1 MYSYY
6 ILFYIC
12 IYRYLIFKDPL
23 FIDRPDINT
32 IIMQSHYEKYKE
44 TIKKVARRHYNKRVS
59 WLNNHLSDKSCKNC
73 GESETICLKFHPH
86 DSNIRKLS
94 KTNGVNGSGRQEIL
108 NLIDSS
114 NVICHNCWIK
124 LDNDLIELI

>member
-1 MYSYY
+1 
-6 ILFYIC
+6 
-12 IYRYLIFKDPL
+12 
-23 FIDRPDINT
+23 
-32 IIMQSHYEKYKE
+32 MQSHYEKYKE

-94 KTNGVNGSGRQEIL
+94 KSNGVNGSGRQEIL